1 MKKIISL
8 LLVLAMALSLAACG
22 AKEEP
27 KQTEAPAAAAPA
39 ATEALAATEAPA
51 EEFEFPEM
59 TISFANSYSETDM
72 VTVTM
77 KEAAAN
83 ITERTGGKVKV
94 NVYPNNTL
102 GGTADLIEGVM
113 SDAPMVWVTGFSA
126 WADYYKEVDALSCPF
141 VFQSAEELFRFFN
154 SETFAEIVAELDKC
168 DIHALNS
175 TYIAG
180 LRHVI
185 GQKAYTT
192 PEEIK
197 GLKLRVPAVDIFLK
211 TFESIG
217 AAPIGLDAGQQMA
230 ALSAG
235 TVDALDQSISLIYST
250 KSYDL
255 VKHVSLLGQMP
266 LADSAFCSTTWW
278 NSLPTELSDIIA
290 EELFNAADK
299 YYKAAVESEASM
311 RAEMEAMGVEFH
323 EVDVDAFAALAG
335 DIILEYEIGQK
346 VLDGVAQIRA
356 DIAAGK

>member
-1 MKKIISL
+1 MKKFISI
-8 LLVLAMALSLAACG
+8 LLVLSLVLGLAACG

-27 KQTEAPAAAAPA
+27 KQNEAPAVEAPATNEAPAANE
-39 ATEALAATEAPA
+39 AT
-51 EEFEFPEM
+51 FEFPEM
-59 TISFANSYSETDM
+59 NISFANSYSDTDM

-94 NVYPNNTL
+94 DVFPNNTL
-102 GGTADLIEGVM
+102 GGTSDLIEGVM

-126 WADYYKEVDALSCPF
+126 WADYYKDVDAMSCPF

-154 SETFAEIVAELDKC
+154 SETFADIVAELDKS
-168 DIHALNS
+168 DVHALNS
-175 TYIAG
+175 TYIGG

-185 GQKAYTT
+185 GQKPYTT

-211 TFESIG
+211 TFETIG

-230 ALSAG
+230 ALSGG

-250 KSYDL
+250 KSYEL

-278 NSLPTELSDIIA
+278 NSLPAELQEIIA
-290 EELFNAADK
+290 EELYNAAYK
-299 YYKAAVESEASM
+299 YYNYSVENEAKM
-311 RAEMEAMGVEFH
+311 RQEMEAMGVEFH
-323 EVDVDAFAALAG
+323 EVDVAPFVEMAG
-335 DIILEYEIGQK
+335 DIILEYSIGQD
-346 VLDGVAQIRA
+346 VLDTVAEIRA